1 MERAITMESTG
12 SAISWQAWLNEP
24 NKVPVFFILNS
35 LAKPNPVE
43 PFYRHDWVEQAF
55 PLYSGTPM
63 RNMLKQSPWLVQPKA
78 NQLVQIGVVLDRHEL
93 SDNSWG
99 WAYRS
104 HTPWQGQIKH
114 WQQRQWVMMNG
125 EPMLFR
131 MMDARILGT
140 LVPAFTPSDWS
151 LMLSPVTELMID
163 RPQPMRFCRPE
174 ACREGNSEIPFTL
187 GEHLLAV
194 WLQSPY
200 GLKVLT
206 SSLYNDLW
214 ENHGEI
220 ARQLDQ
226 PEGRLEQQI
235 EQWLRKKIEAGHHAE
250 KISCQ
255 DYLLA
260 MEQEKEQEKDL

>member
-1 MERAITMESTG
+1 MQPACAELAQQDARIESFY
-12 SAISWQAWLNEP
+12 LN
-24 NKVPVFFILNS
+24 
-35 LAKPNPVE
+35 
-43 PFYRHDWVEQAF
+43 DWIEQAF
-55 PLYSGTPM
+55 RLYSGTPM

-78 NQLVQIGVVLDRHEL
+78 NQLVQIGVVLDRYEL
-93 SDNSWG
+93 GDNSWG

-194 WLQSPY
+194 WLHSPY
-200 GLKVLT
+200 GLQALS

-226 PEGRLEQQI
+226 PEGSLEQQI

>member
-1 MERAITMESTG
+1 MERAITMKSTG
-12 SAISWQAWLNEP
+12 STISWQTWLNEP
-24 NKVPVFFILNS
+24 NKAPVLFILNS
-35 LAKPNPVE
+35 LAKPDPVE

-78 NQLVQIGVVLDRHEL
+78 NQLTQIGKALDRHAL

-104 HTPWQGQIKH
+104 HTPWQEQLKH

-125 EPMLFR
+125 EPVLFR
-131 MMDARILGT
+131 MMDARIFGA

-163 RPQPMRFCRPE
+163 RPQPMQFCRPE
-174 ACREGNSEIPFTL
+174 ACGEGNSEIPFTL
-187 GEHLLAV
+187 GDHLLAV
-194 WLQSPY
+194 WLRSPY

-206 SSLYNDLW
+206 SSLYCDLW
-214 ENHGEI
+214 ENHG
-220 ARQLDQ
+220 AMAKQLDK
-226 PEGRLEQQI
+226 PEGSLEPQI
-235 EQWLRKKIEAGHHAE
+235 EQWLRQKLEAGQRIE
-250 KISCQ
+250 KVSGQ

-260 MEQEKEQEKDL
+260 MEQEKEQEKNR